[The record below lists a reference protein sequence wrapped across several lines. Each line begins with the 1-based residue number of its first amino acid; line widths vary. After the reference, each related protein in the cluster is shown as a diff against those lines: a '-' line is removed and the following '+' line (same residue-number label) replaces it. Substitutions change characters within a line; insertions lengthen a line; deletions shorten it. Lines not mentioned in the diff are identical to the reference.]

1 MHEIAGSAG
10 EDDERERL
18 FNMKV
23 DEVFSLPVAEQA
35 KLPTLIDWKVKKQLQ
50 ELEMWTKQIMVK
62 DPPQLILFFVC
73 VYGVQGTNRHA

>member
-23 DEVFSLPVAEQA
+23 EAEQA

-62 DPPQLILFFVC
+62 DPPKLILFFV
-73 VYGVQGTNRHA
+73 